1 MGNFQKNYSCTA
13 KHAEKNRAT
22 GVVGSSNR
30 ASTLYYHNYNF
41 CFKKASCISYC
52 PANKNHAECENKF
65 FPNLPVLQKIMV
77 RPLENP
83 VDRLLSPSLLIREE
97 ILAVLVV
104 SLGQLILKRS
114 F

>member
-1 MGNFQKNYSCTA
+1 
-13 KHAEKNRAT
+13 
-22 GVVGSSNR
+22 
-30 ASTLYYHNYNF
+30 
-41 CFKKASCISYC
+41 
-52 PANKNHAECENKF
+52 
-65 FPNLPVLQKIMV
+65 MV